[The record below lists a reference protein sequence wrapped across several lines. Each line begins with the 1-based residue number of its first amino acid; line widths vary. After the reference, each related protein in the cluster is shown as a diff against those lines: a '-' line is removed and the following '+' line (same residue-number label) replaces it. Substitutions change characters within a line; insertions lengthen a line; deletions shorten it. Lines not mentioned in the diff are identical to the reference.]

1 MIKYATI
8 KKANYTPEKVSEYLR
23 NPDTVMI
30 NSEEWVTWLTGFF
43 DGQTGDFDLTFDS
56 REQFESWI
64 ANGIDKTIVE
74 VVYKWDLSKVYIS
87 IAHKP
92 TVKIEFDC
100 WQDMTEADCKTLIA
114 NLTNDELLNY
124 MR

>member
-1 MIKYATI
+1 MIRYATI

-43 DGQTGDFDLTFDS
+43 DSQTGDFDLTFDS
-56 REQFESWI
+56 REQFESWL

-74 VVYKWDLSKVYIS
+74 VVYKWDLGKVYIS

-92 TVKIEFDC
+92 NVKIEFDS
-100 WQDMTEADCKTLIA
+100 WQDMTEVDCIALIA
-114 NLTNDELLNY
+114 NLSNDELLNY